1 MVGPPEED
9 SSQYDAIEE
18 NLFYWEKS
26 ILIIGQDQ
34 YLGYDSQDQYL
45 GYDSQD
51 QYLGYD
57 SGLFQSCNKGPVVA
71 AAAASYLIED

>member
-45 GYDSQD
+45 GYDS
-51 QYLGYD
+51 
-57 SGLFQSCNKGPVVA
+57 GLFQSCNKGPVVA